1 MDSWR
6 RFAGFCLRHFIL
18 NNNHMPLVRRM
29 ELTHP
34 GEILKIEVIGVRNLT
49 LEQGAELLRITK
61 SELSNIFNGKASLKP
76 ISDKI
81 ARVFGGTAAF
91 WERLQTSY
99 DLDQSKL
106 E

>member
-1 MDSWR
+1 LL
-6 RFAGFCLRHFIL
+6 ATFIL
-18 NNNHMPLVRRM
+18 NKNHMPLVQRM

-34 GEILKIEVIGVRNLT
+34 GEILKIEVIEVRNLT
-49 LEQGAELLRITK
+49 LEQGAELLGITE
-61 SELSNIFNGKASLKP
+61 SELSDIFNGKASVKP
-76 ISDKI
+76 ISNKI
-81 ARVFGGTAAF
+81 AKVFGGTAAF